1 VLAEEKGVTRESAM
15 TPREFVRSLTTMGL
29 PELAVQRLTRL
40 FEDVRYGARVAGDQ
54 EEGEAIASLTAIV
67 DASRSAA

>member
-1 VLAEEKGVTRESAM
+1 M
-15 TPREFVRSLTTMGL
+15 TPREFVRSLTAMGL

-40 FEDVRYGARVAGDQ
+40 FEDVRYGARVTGDQ